1 MKKTGVLGTAAAALT
16 LLSITCGILIGKN
29 THSYS
34 LGVSTFSK
42 SESNTQQFSPS
53 LTESSSTSS
62 SKGKIN
68 INTADVSEL
77 MQIPS
82 VGSVIAQRIIDYR
95 SENGIFYSLN
105 ELLLIEGIGESKL
118 SKIKDYVTVGG

>member
-1 MKKTGVLGTAAAALT
+1 MKKTGVIGTAAAALT

-34 LGVSTFSK
+34 LSVSTISRG
-42 SESNTQQFSPS
+42 ESNTQQISQS
-53 LTESSSTSS
+53 LTESSSS

-68 INTADVSEL
+68 LNTADVSEL

>member
-1 MKKTGVLGTAAAALT
+1 MKKTGVIGTAAAALT

-29 THSYS
+29 THAYS
-34 LGVSTFSK
+34 LSVSTISRG
-42 SESNTQQFSPS
+42 ESNTQQISQS
-53 LTESSSTSS
+53 LTESSSSS
-62 SKGKIN
+62 RGKIN
-68 INTADVSEL
+68 LNTADVSEL

>member
-1 MKKTGVLGTAAAALT
+1 MKKTGVIGTAAAALT

-34 LGVSTFSK
+34 LSVSTTSRG
-42 SESNTQQFSPS
+42 ESNTQQISQS
-53 LTESSSTSS
+53 LTESSSS

-68 INTADVSEL
+68 LNTADVSEL

-82 VGSVIAQRIIDYR
+82 IGSVIAKRIIDYR